1 MRVYDIIKAKRDGS
15 KLSKEEIDFL
25 IKGYTLGDIPDYQM
39 SALTMAIFFS
49 GMDDEETALLT
60 HSMATSGDVLDL
72 SMLGDRTVDK
82 HSTGG
87 VGDKTTL
94 AVAPIAASA
103 GAVIAK
109 MSGRGLGHTGGTID
123 KLESIPG
130 FRTFLPNYEF
140 ISQVRKI
147 GISVVGQTGDF
158 APADKKLYALRDVT
172 ATVDSLPLIASSIM
186 SKKIAAGSHNIV
198 LDVKC
203 GSGAFMKTLDDATAL
218 AEKMV
223 DIGLACNRKV
233 SAFITDM
240 NRPLGDAVGN
250 SLEVIEAIETLRG
263 NGPDDFTELATEV
276 SAKMIS
282 MSLKKDLSESRI
294 IASEAIKSGKA
305 YEKMLAWISA
315 QGGDTRYI
323 ENTSLFNT
331 APVIYE
337 IKAPC
342 DGYIASMDS
351 EKIGLASLVLGAGRE
366 KMSDI
371 IDHSSGI
378 RILYKTASKIRKND
392 TIALLYTS
400 DKDRASAAEKI
411 YLDSLK
417 ISDQKVEASPLI
429 YKTVN

>member
-1 MRVYDIIKAKRDGS
+1 MRVYDIIKSKRDGN

-25 IKGYTLGDIPDYQM
+25 IKGYTCGDIPDYQM
-39 SALTMAIFFS
+39 SALTMAIYFS

-60 HSMATSGDVLDL
+60 HSMATSGDMLDL

-103 GAVIAK
+103 GAIIAK

-130 FRTFLPNYEF
+130 FKTSLPNDEF
-140 ISQVRKI
+140 ISQVKKT

-218 AEKMV
+218 ASKMV
-223 DIGLACNRKV
+223 DIGKNCNRNV

-240 NRPLGDAVGN
+240 NTPLGNAIGN
-250 SLEVIEAIETLRG
+250 SLEVIEAIETLQG
-263 NGPDDFTELATEV
+263 NGPEDFTALVTEV

-282 MSLKKDLSESRI
+282 MSLKKDVNESRD
-294 IASEAIKSGKA
+294 IAIDSIRSGKA
-305 YEKMLAWISA
+305 FEKMLSWVSA
-315 QGGDTRYI
+315 QGGDIKYI
-323 ENTSLFNT
+323 ENPSKFKIS
-331 APVIYE
+331 PIVYE
-337 IKAPC
+337 VKAPC
-342 DGYIASMDS
+342 SGYISSTDS
-351 EKIGLASLVLGAGRE
+351 EKIGVASLVLGAGRE

-371 IDHSSGI
+371 IDYGAGI
-378 RILYKTASKIRKND
+378 RMISKVGSKVSKND
-392 TIALLYTS
+392 TIAILYTS
-400 DKDRASAAEKI
+400 DVSKAIAAERI
-411 YLDSLK
+411 YLDAVR
-417 ISDQKVEASPLI
+417 ITDTVGNIAPII
-429 YKTVN
+429 YRSVN